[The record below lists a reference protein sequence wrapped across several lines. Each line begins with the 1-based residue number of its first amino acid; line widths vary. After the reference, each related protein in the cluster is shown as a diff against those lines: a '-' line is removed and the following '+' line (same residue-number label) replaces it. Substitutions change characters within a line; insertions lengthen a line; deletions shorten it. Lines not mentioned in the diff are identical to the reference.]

1 MLPNRSVPDVREKRS
16 QWEEFAA
23 AHERDKLVF
32 LDESGINTDMTRRY
46 GRAVGKARVI
56 DHVPCN
62 TPKNTTIVS
71 SMRLDGACAY
81 DVIDGSMNGEKFLD
95 YAQNVL
101 VPTLRPGDIV
111 VMDNLRAHKVSGVE
125 EAIASAGA
133 STVYL
138 PPYSPDLNPIEK
150 MWSKVKI
157 FMRKWKVRMQCLLA
171 WAIEE
176 AISLVTPSDCDGWF
190 SCCGYCL

>member
-1 MLPNRSVPDVREKRS
+1 MKEKRE
-16 QWEEFAA
+16 QWKEFAA
-23 AHERDKLVF
+23 EHERDKLVF

-150 MWSKVKI
+150 MWSKVN
-157 FMRKWKVRMQCLLA
+157 LN
-171 WAIEE
+171 
-176 AISLVTPSDCDGWF
+176 P
-190 SCCGYCL
+190 

>member
-1 MLPNRSVPDVREKRS
+1 MKEKRE
-16 QWEEFAA
+16 QWKEFAA
-23 AHERDKLVF
+23 NHERDKLVF

-71 SMRLDGACAY
+71 SMRLEGTCAY
-81 DVIDGSMNGEKFLD
+81 DVIDGSMNGERFLE
-95 YAQNVL
+95 YVQNVL

-133 STVYL
+133 HTVYL

-150 MWSKVKI
+150 MWSKVKT
-157 FMRKWKVRMQCLLA
+157 FMRKWKVRMRGLLSG
-171 WAIEE
+171 AIDK

>member
-1 MLPNRSVPDVREKRS
+1 MKEKRE
-16 QWEEFAA
+16 QWKEFAA
-23 AHERDKLVF
+23 EHERDKLVF

-150 MWSKVKI
+150 MWSKVKT

-190 SCCGYCL
+190 SCCGRCL

>member
-1 MLPNRSVPDVREKRS
+1 MREKRS

-71 SMRLDGACAY
+71 SMRLDGTCAY
-81 DVIDGSMNGEKFLD
+81 DVIDGSMNGERFLD
-95 YAQNVL
+95 YVQNVL

-111 VMDNLRAHKVSGVE
+111 VMDNLRAHKVSGVA

-133 STVYL
+133 CAVYL

-157 FMRKWKVRMQCLLA
+157 FMRKWKVRMPCLLA

>member
-1 MLPNRSVPDVREKRS
+1 MREKRS

-71 SMRLDGACAY
+71 SMRLDGTCAY
-81 DVIDGSMNGEKFLD
+81 DVIDDEWGEILGLCPKHS
-95 YAQNVL
+95 
-101 VPTLRPGDIV
+101 RPDTET
-111 VMDNLRAHKVSGVE
+111 R
-125 EAIASAGA
+125 
-133 STVYL
+133 
-138 PPYSPDLNPIEK
+138 
-150 MWSKVKI
+150 
-157 FMRKWKVRMQCLLA
+157 
-171 WAIEE
+171 
-176 AISLVTPSDCDGWF
+176 
-190 SCCGYCL
+190 

>member
-1 MLPNRSVPDVREKRS
+1 MREKRA

-23 AHERDKLVF
+23 NHERDKIVF
-32 LDESGINTDMTRRY
+32 LDESGVNTDMTRRY
-46 GRAVGKARVI
+46 GRAVGKARVM

-71 SMRLDGACAY
+71 SMRLDGTCAY
-81 DVIDGSMNGEKFLD
+81 DVINGSMNGERFLD
-95 YAQNVL
+95 YVQNVL
-101 VPTLRPGDIV
+101 APTLRPGDIV
-111 VMDNLRAHKVSGVE
+111 VMDNLRAHKVSGVA

-133 STVYL
+133 SAVYL

-150 MWSKVKI
+150 MWSKLKM

-171 WAIEE
+171 WAVEE

-190 SCCGYCL
+190 TCCGYCH